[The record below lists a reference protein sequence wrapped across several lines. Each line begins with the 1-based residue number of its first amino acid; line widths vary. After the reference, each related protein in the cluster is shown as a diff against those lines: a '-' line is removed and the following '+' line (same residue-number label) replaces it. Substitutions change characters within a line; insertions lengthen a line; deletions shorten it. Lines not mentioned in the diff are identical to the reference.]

1 MIYYKLSNESDLK
14 RWIDTIGSTKEGNAI
29 MVQKGTMNIF
39 CIKKLKTPAANI
51 LKQEALSIGAELA
64 TPRGTIVCQQE
75 VSNAL
80 LMATNA
86 QLKQLC
92 TKLKVQPFG
101 LKKLGEELSSF
112 LHVKRFKPKIMGVL
126 NTNEDSFFQGS
137 RFVGN
142 LGLSRVE
149 SMIENGADMI
159 DVGGVSSRP
168 GSDGVSDEEEL
179 SRIKPIIDEIYTHK
193 LYEKAIFSLDSYS
206 AYCIEYALNKGFSL
220 VNDITALDNEE
231 VAKITAKY
239 DATICLMHMQ
249 NDPKT
254 MQQEPYYEDVVWD
267 VDRFFATK
275 IELAQKFGIK
285 DIVLDVGIGFGKS
298 LEHNLAL
305 IKHHNHFLHFGYE
318 LLVGASRKSMIDKV
332 IKTPVDQRLPGTLAI
347 HLEALKNGASIIR
360 CHDVKEHK
368 QAIMVWEAMN
378 EGTL

>member
-92 TKLKVQPFG
+92 AKLKVQPFG